1 MTPHEEAVL
10 LNEFLTVLIVPLG
23 GGLILSFAA
32 LWALH
37 RFDRSWLWMLAG
49 VPLAW
54 LFTYIN
60 LYLACTL
67 AFGIAI
73 AIPLD
78 VALRLVLYI
87 ADLHDRPNEGDPEP
101 FRIPAPPESTG

>member
-1 MTPHEEAVL
+1 MTPQQETVT

-23 GGLILSFAA
+23 GGLFLSFAA

-37 RFDRSWLWMLAG
+37 QLERSWLWMLAG
-49 VPLAW
+49 IPLAW
-54 LFTYIN
+54 LLTYVN
-60 LYLACTL
+60 LYFACAVAL
-67 AFGIAI
+67 GIAI

-87 ADLHDRPNEGDPEP
+87 ADLHDRRNEDDMEP
-101 FRIPAPPESTG
+101 FRIGR